1 MHLIHLIIH
10 LVRVGKGQ
18 GLTFNLILVWL
29 YTDGQTKFHLI
40 GTGGNKI
47 FFNFLLVFL
56 HLN

>member
-29 YTDGQTKFHLI
+29 YTASLKQTLNLI
-40 GTGGNKI
+40 LKL
-47 FFNFLLVFL
+47 F
-56 HLN
+56 